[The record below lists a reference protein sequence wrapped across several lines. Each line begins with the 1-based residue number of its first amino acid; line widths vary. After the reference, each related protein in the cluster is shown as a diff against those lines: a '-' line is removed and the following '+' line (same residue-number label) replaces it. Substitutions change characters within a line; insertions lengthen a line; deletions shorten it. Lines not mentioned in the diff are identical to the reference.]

1 MIRTKTN
8 SGMVS
13 LLYKPLCILLLLAG
27 LFGLIRLRS
36 TVVAANYDIRN
47 LEEKKTEAIKNMKLL
62 LAERSKYASLE
73 KVAASFQTDTQGKE
87 ISTASNDNNL
97 FGNRVRVVHIKKNK
111 GVQPYKASLEK
122 EGRK

>member
-8 SGMVS
+8 GSMLS
-13 LLYKPLCILLLLAG
+13 LLYKPLCVMLLLLG

-36 TVVAANYDIRN
+36 NVVAVNYDIRN

-73 KVAASFQTDTQGKE
+73 KVAASFENDVRGRE
-87 ISTASNDNNL
+87 VSNAADNNL
-97 FGNRVRVVHIKKNK
+97 FGNRVRVIHIKKNK
-111 GVQPYKASLEK
+111 GLQPYRASLDEVV
-122 EGRK
+122 RK